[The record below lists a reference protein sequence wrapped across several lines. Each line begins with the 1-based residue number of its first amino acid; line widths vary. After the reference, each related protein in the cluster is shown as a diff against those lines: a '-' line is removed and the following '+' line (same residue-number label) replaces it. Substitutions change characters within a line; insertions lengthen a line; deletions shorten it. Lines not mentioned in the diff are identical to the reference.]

1 MIIIN
6 MLLATF
12 TFCYLDNYN
21 SCLMNTSLAFIKQA
35 QYPAGVFNTK
45 HNLQF
50 RSPSEAMGPYKITW
64 DTAVK
69 GSFLYSK
76 KILIPPGVVGHA
88 FNP

>member
-35 QYPAGVFNTK
+35 QNPAGVFNTK

-64 DTAVK
+64 GHCCEGLIFV
-69 GSFLYSK
+69 LK
-76 KILIPPGVVGHA
+76 KNLDSTRCCGA
-88 FNP
+88 RL